1 MRLKKKTSELRVVI
15 ILLLTIV
22 MVCFAGIILYNTLSA
37 IAKNVDT
44 TINIETK
51 NTTTLKQIL
60 VEMREA
66 ENSVKSYHLTH
77 NQEYL
82 ISFYAS
88 VTILEVK
95 LQELKQTNNPLPR
108 ERIIIDSV
116 ILLSEKRFE
125 LLKQQLYTSNE
136 LKITNEL
143 NAISLKIDESFQTRS
158 ANSDQLF
165 IPNKDTSLKKESF
178 FKRLFR
184 KKAKQSDTI
193 QKIIN
198 QVKNNQQ
205 QQSQIKTELKHT
217 VEKVKDTQREKLFE
231 QKEVELKL
239 ENEGKF
245 IVDKIRSFT
254 NEVEATEK
262 KIIVQKIKLAN
273 KDVNTIKTLAVIISI
288 VISLL
293 LLIVSFLIINY
304 VNKKREYE
312 LALIRAKKNAED
324 LAKAKETFLANMS
337 HEIRTPLNAIYG
349 FTEQVLST
357 ELNKEQYMQ
366 LSIVKKSANHLI
378 NLINDILDYSKIEA
392 GKISI
397 EYIYFNLNKELDDIK
412 SSFIQL
418 VSNKKLNL
426 NFVINSDIPD
436 YINSDLTKIKQILY
450 NLIGNAIKFTERGNI
465 TVIVNRTLEANI
477 TYLEI
482 QVKDTG
488 IGIAK
493 ERISK
498 LFNEYEQLHSDTS
511 KKYGGTGLGLVITK
525 KILDQMGGSICM
537 KSKENEGTEVTIRIP
552 YSCDNNSDSYEN
564 ISSISEELIYNTL
577 RGKNI
582 LIVDDEEFNRLLL
595 KTILS
600 KFDLTIMEAK
610 NGNEAIDL
618 IKNNTNDLVL
628 MDIRMPEKNGI
639 DACVEIRK
647 FDKELII
654 LASTAVVNKEK
665 TERCIRAGFNG
676 FIFKPFTEKILLENL
691 VNFLNGNNIKSETT
705 PKNKISVS
713 NKILNMDELISV
725 SNGDE
730 KFKKEMIILFH
741 KSINVALE
749 QIEQF
754 CKNQQWLESSEAAHK
769 ILPSCKH
776 FEADKLYLNLK
787 YFESLNNEIPNID
800 NLTFKLEELKQNIAD
815 VNLELQLYL

>member
-1 MRLKKKTSELRVVI
+1 
-15 ILLLTIV
+15 
-22 MVCFAGIILYNTLSA
+22 
-37 IAKNVDT
+37 
-44 TINIETK
+44 
-51 NTTTLKQIL
+51 
-60 VEMREA
+60 MREA

-116 ILLSEKRFE
+116 VLLSEKRFE
-125 LLKQQLYTSNE
+125 LLKQQLYTDDE

-143 NAISLKIDESFQTRS
+143 NAISIKIDEAYQSRGI
-158 ANSDQLF
+158 NSDQLL
-165 IPNKDTSLKKESF
+165 IPNKDTSVKKESF

-184 KKAKQSDTI
+184 KKAKQNDTI
-193 QKIIN
+193 QKAIN
-198 QVKNNQQ
+198 QAKNNQK
-205 QQSQIKTELKHT
+205 QQSQIKKELKHT
-217 VEKVKDTQREKLFE
+217 VEKVKDTQREKLSE
-231 QKEVELKL
+231 QKELELKL
-239 ENEGKF
+239 ENEGRL

-262 KIIVQKIKLAN
+262 KLMVQKIELAN

-288 VISLL
+288 VISIL

-304 VNKKREYE
+304 VNKKKEYE
-312 LALIRAKKNAED
+312 LALIRAKQNAED

-349 FTEQVLST
+349 FTEQVLNT
-357 ELNKEQYMQ
+357 KLNKEQYMQ

-378 NLINDILDYSKIEA
+378 NLINDILDYSKIQA

-397 EYIYFNLNKELDDIK
+397 EHIYFNLNKELDDIK

-418 VSNKKLNL
+418 VSGKNLNL
-426 NFVINSDIPD
+426 NFIINSDVPD
-436 YINSDLTKIKQILY
+436 YVNSDLTKLKQILY
-450 NLIGNAIKFTERGNI
+450 NLIGNAIKFTEKGAI
-465 TVIVNRTLEANI
+465 TVIVNTSIDNNI
-477 TYLEI
+477 SYLEI
-482 QVKDTG
+482 LVKDTG

-493 ERISK
+493 EKISK
-498 LFNEYEQLHSDTS
+498 LFNEYEQLHSDST

-525 KILDQMGGSICM
+525 KILEQMGGSIYI
-537 KSKENEGTEVTIRIP
+537 KSKELEGTEVTIRIP
-552 YSCDNNSDSYEN
+552 YSCDNNSDN
-564 ISSISEELIYNTL
+564 HKKISSISEELINETL
-577 RGKNI
+577 RDKKI

-600 KFDLTIMEAK
+600 KFDITITEAK
-610 NGNEAIDL
+610 NGNEAVDL
-618 IKNNTNDLVL
+618 IKNNKYDLVL

-647 FDKELII
+647 FEKELII

-676 FIFKPFTEKILLENL
+676 FLFKPFTEKSLLENL
-691 VNFLNGNNIKSETT
+691 VNFFNGNNTQSETIPIT
-705 PKNKISVS
+705 NINESKN
-713 NKILNMDELISV
+713 ILNMDELISV

-730 KFKKEMIILFH
+730 KFKKEMIAIFH
-741 KSINVALE
+741 KSINVVLN

-754 CKNQQWLESSEAAHK
+754 CKKQQWIEASEAAHK

-776 FEADKLYLNLK
+776 FEATKLYLNLK
-787 YFESLNNEIPNID
+787 YFESLNKETPNTED
-800 NLTFKLEELKQNIAD
+800 LTIKLEELKQNIED

>member
-15 ILLLTIV
+15 ILLLVIV
-22 MVCFAGIILYNTLSA
+22 MVCFAGIILYNTLST
-37 IAKNVDT
+37 IAKNVNT
-44 TINIETK
+44 TINVETK
-51 NTTTLKQIL
+51 NTTILKQIL

-66 ENSVKSYHLTH
+66 ENSVKTYHLTH

-95 LQELKQTNNPLPR
+95 LQELKQTNNQLPR

-116 ILLSEKRFE
+116 VLLSEKRFE
-125 LLKQQLYTSNE
+125 LLKQQLYTNNE

-143 NAISLKIDESFQTRS
+143 NAISIKIDEAFKTRGI
-158 ANSDQLF
+158 NSDQLL
-165 IPNKDTSLKKESF
+165 IPNKDTSVKKESF

-184 KKAKQSDTI
+184 KKVKHNDTI
-193 QKIIN
+193 QKTIN
-198 QVKNNQQ
+198 KVKNNQKL
-205 QQSQIKTELKHT
+205 QSQIQNELKHT
-217 VEKVKDTQREKLFE
+217 VERVKDTQREKLSE
-231 QKEVELKL
+231 QKGAELKL
-239 ENEGKF
+239 ENEGKL
-245 IVDKIRSFT
+245 IEYKIRSFT

-262 KIIVQKIKLAN
+262 KIMFQKIELAN
-273 KDVNTIKTLAVIISI
+273 KDVNKIKTLAVIISI
-288 VISLL
+288 VISIL

-312 LALIRAKKNAED
+312 LALIRAKQNAED

-349 FTEQVLST
+349 FTEQVLNT
-357 ELNKEQYMQ
+357 KLNEEQYMQ

-378 NLINDILDYSKIEA
+378 NLINDILDYSKIQA

-397 EYIYFNLNKELDDIK
+397 EHIYFNLNKELDDIK

-426 NFVINSDIPD
+426 NFIINSDVPT
-436 YINSDLTKIKQILY
+436 YVNSDLTKIKQILY
-450 NLIGNAIKFTERGNI
+450 NLIGNAIKFTERGTI
-465 TVIVNRTLEANI
+465 TVIINNSTEANI
-477 TYLEI
+477 SYLEI
-482 QVKDTG
+482 QVKDSG
-488 IGIAK
+488 IGISK
-493 ERISK
+493 EKISK
-498 LFNEYEQLHSDTS
+498 LFNEYEQLHSDTT

-525 KILDQMGGSICM
+525 KILDQMGGSIYL
-537 KSKENEGTEVTIRIP
+537 KSKENEGTEVTIKIP
-552 YSCDNNSDSYEN
+552 YSCDNNSDNHKN
-564 ISSISEELIYNTL
+564 ISFISEELIYETL
-577 RGKNI
+577 RDKKI

-595 KTILS
+595 NTILS
-600 KFDLTIMEAK
+600 KFDLTISEAK
-610 NGNEAIDL
+610 NGNEAVDL
-618 IKNNTNDLVL
+618 IRNNKYDLVL

-647 FDKELII
+647 FDKKLII
-654 LASTAVVNKEK
+654 IASTAVVNKEK

-691 VNFLNGNNIKSETT
+691 MDFLNGNNVQSETK
-705 PKNKISVS
+705 PKNKIRVS
-713 NKILNMDELISV
+713 NNILNMDELISV

-730 KFKKEMIILFH
+730 KFKKEMITIFH
-741 KSINVALE
+741 KSINVALD
-749 QIEQF
+749 QIERF
-754 CKNQQWLESSEAAHK
+754 CEKQQWLEVSETAHK

-787 YFESLNNEIPNID
+787 YFESLNNEIPNIEE
-800 NLTFKLEELKQNIAD
+800 LTIKLEELKQNIAD

>member
-158 ANSDQLF
+158 TNSDQLF